1 MGMLVTITFF
11 FGCFHAAIETVHLA
25 AGPLV
30 IIALELNGGVTDMIL
45 LVEHGGK

>member
-11 FGCFHAAIETVHLA
+11 FDCFHAAIETVHLA
-25 AGPLV
+25 ARPLA

-45 LVEHGGK
+45 LVEHSGE